1 MGMVVDMMCDV
12 IDVTH
17 CLRTEKALG
26 HSELSF
32 RCLTKSVMLER
43 LKAVVER
50 WIRGNGDAGPTGG
63 AGPDPPSDTDA
74 VLDWSVLAT
83 LQELERRSQPG
94 LLTVM
99 ITLYLEEV
107 PSLLAALQEAVAQGD
122 AGRVEEVAH
131 GLKGGSAQLGA
142 TRMARLCA
150 ALQEDGN
157 YRDLSQA
164 AEQVADLQG
173 EFVHVQAALEAFLSE
188 TGRS

>member
-26 HSELSF
+26 HSGRSF
-32 RCLTKSVMLER
+32 RRLTTSVMLER

-50 WIRGNGDAGPTGG
+50 WIRGSGAAGPTGG
-63 AGPDPPSDTDA
+63 VGPDPPSDRDA

-107 PSLLAALQEAVAQGD
+107 PLLLAALQEAVAQGD

-150 ALQEDGN
+150 ALQEDGS

-188 TGRS
+188 TDPS